1 MVSPSKYDYF
11 GYPLSML
18 VFGGTTPSFQKVF
31 EEWDCSFCQNYIWGL
46 LFIDP
51 VTWLIWLEIQVS
63 CLNMSPFETN
73 IWQDLAWCSLFCWWT
88 PSYPRTLQVFP
99 SYNWPTKNTFQQKT
113 PSKANNLR
121 RNPCF
126 FSAGFLYI
134 SILDDERVQH
144 YQNLLRLFW
153 SQRFYLNSLL
163 VLLMGEILHHL
174 GCIKPCKKWDNLPI
188 NWLAGFLPTV
198 WQLHGVFFGSFA
210 NSPRFRCVKWAGPFC
225 VMWISVPIKDSRS
238 HHDGLKMWWFS
249 GRAREELWIEK
260 MFIIVLV
267 TF

>member
-73 IWQDLAWCSLFCWWT
+73 IWQDVAWCSLFRWWT
-88 PSYPRTLQVFP
+88 PNYPRTLQVFP

-121 RNPCF
+121 RNPWF
-126 FSAGFLYI
+126 FFRGFSLYFHFGWWKG
-134 SILDDERVQH
+134 SILPE
-144 YQNLLRLFW
+144 L
-153 SQRFYLNSLL
+153 
-163 VLLMGEILHHL
+163 
-174 GCIKPCKKWDNLPI
+174 IK
-188 NWLAGFLPTV
+188 
-198 WQLHGVFFGSFA
+198 
-210 NSPRFRCVKWAGPFC
+210 
-225 VMWISVPIKDSRS
+225 
-238 HHDGLKMWWFS
+238 
-249 GRAREELWIEK
+249 
-260 MFIIVLV
+260 IVLV
-267 TF
+267 SKVLSQLPIGTVDGRNPAPPGMYKTL